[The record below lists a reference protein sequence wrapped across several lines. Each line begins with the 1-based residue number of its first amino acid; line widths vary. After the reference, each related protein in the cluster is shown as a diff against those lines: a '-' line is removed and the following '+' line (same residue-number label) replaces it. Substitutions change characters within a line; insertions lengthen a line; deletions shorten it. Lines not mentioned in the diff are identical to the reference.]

1 MRNHDPINEI
11 DEFHILMEYLGGGD
25 MSQYI
30 KEQGRAFT
38 IERVKEIGS
47 QLISGIRYLHHR
59 KIIHQDLK
67 PQNILFTSDY

>member
-1 MRNHDPINEI
+1 MRSHDPINQI

-38 IERVKEIGS
+38 IDRVKEIGC
-47 QLISGIRYLHHR
+47 QLISGIRYLHDK

>member
-38 IERVKEIGS
+38 IERVKEI
-47 QLISGIRYLHHR
+47 
-59 KIIHQDLK
+59 
-67 PQNILFTSDY
+67 

>member
-1 MRNHDPINEI
+1 MRNHDPINQI
-11 DEFHILMEYLGGGD
+11 DDFHILMEYLGGGD
-25 MSQYI
+25 MGQYI